1 MHDQGSL
8 RLPPATHYFRCL
20 VLVTIVPDK
29 LIGGWRMPEG
39 SERHLW
45 SYLARILVQ
54 EHITER
60 TLPSNSVLRSS
71 PFGASLAVS
80 CINASAPSRKQYS
93 KAFGNL
99 NCQPWGSL
107 KFFMPRCLPPSPGQG
122 VLVERRC
129 WRWVEVALPRAQGA
143 AKGAWEAALA
153 LHTCR
158 RSLRSF
164 KTLDCM
170 HLEELQTKTRL
181 LHYRHLV
188 SKNSKPRNPRQHTFR
203 EA

>member
-1 MHDQGSL
+1 MNTPVKEHGAFLAIRRISGCGLHECIRAIGKTVFQGLLNSYM
-8 RLPPATHYFRCL
+8 PAMGQ
-20 VLVTIVPDK
+20 
-29 LIGGWRMPEG
+29 LI
-39 SERHLW
+39 
-45 SYLARILVQ
+45 
-54 EHITER
+54 
-60 TLPSNSVLRSS
+60 
-71 PFGASLAVS
+71 
-80 CINASAPSRKQYS
+80 
-93 KAFGNL
+93 
-99 NCQPWGSL
+99 
-107 KFFMPRCLPPSPGQG
+107 FFYARCLPPSPGQG